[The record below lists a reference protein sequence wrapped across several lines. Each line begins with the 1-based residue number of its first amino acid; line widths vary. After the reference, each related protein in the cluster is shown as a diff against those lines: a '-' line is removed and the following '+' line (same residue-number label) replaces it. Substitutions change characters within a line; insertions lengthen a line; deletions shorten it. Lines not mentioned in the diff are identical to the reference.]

1 MKKQWTKFSMIAI
14 AMGAIFIFISCGKH
28 RGFKK
33 DDAGYYYKFYV
44 ENKDS
49 LQVKDG
55 DLVEIMHTLRA
66 VDSTFIDNEQMHL
79 LVRASLFEGDLYHV
93 LKTMHLGD
101 SATFILNIDTFFHY
115 YFGIEKYNPSSED
128 RDVYLDIK
136 INKIIP
142 AAEFQKLQE
151 QQAEEE
157 RVRMEALQQ
166 AEDSIMKKY
175 ISDNKITVKP
185 TESGLYY
192 IQKLAGKGKQAENGK
207 LVTVHYTGKFL
218 DGNVFDSSIG
228 REPFQLILGA
238 GQVIPGWDE
247 GIAKMKE
254 GGKAQLLIPSALGY
268 GMHGAGGF
276 IPPYTPLVFD
286 VELVKVED
294 APTNPAN

>member
-1 MKKQWTKFSMIAI
+1 
-14 AMGAIFIFISCGKH
+14 
-28 RGFKK
+28 
-33 DDAGYYYKFYV
+33 
-44 ENKDS
+44 
-49 LQVKDG
+49 
-55 DLVEIMHTLRA
+55 
-66 VDSTFIDNEQMHL
+66 
-79 LVRASLFEGDLYHV
+79 
-93 LKTMHLGD
+93 
-101 SATFILNIDTFFHY
+101 
-115 YFGIEKYNPSSED
+115 
-128 RDVYLDIK
+128 
-136 INKIIP
+136 
-142 AAEFQKLQE
+142 
-151 QQAEEE
+151 
-157 RVRMEALQQ
+157 
-166 AEDSIMKKY
+166 MKKY

>member
-1 MKKQWTKFSMIAI
+1 
-14 AMGAIFIFISCGKH
+14 
-28 RGFKK
+28 
-33 DDAGYYYKFYV
+33 
-44 ENKDS
+44 
-49 LQVKDG
+49 
-55 DLVEIMHTLRA
+55 
-66 VDSTFIDNEQMHL
+66 
-79 LVRASLFEGDLYHV
+79 
-93 LKTMHLGD
+93 MHLGD

-142 AAEFQKLQE
+142 AAEFQKFQE